1 MASFEQLKLKLKH
14 IMAEVGKLD
23 KDLAEIIWG
32 GYDLGISGVS
42 HQCGTLTFGT
52 DIKSSVLNTN
62 CRLHDISNL
71 FVVDASFFPSCG
83 SYNPSLT
90 VAANSLRVADYIKTI
105 L

>member
-1 MASFEQLKLKLKH
+1 
-14 IMAEVGKLD
+14 MAEVGKVD

-42 HQCGTLTFGT
+42 HQCGTLTFGN
-52 DIKSSVLNTN
+52 DKESSVLNTN
-62 CRLHDISNL
+62 CQLHDVPNV

-83 SYNPSLT
+83 AYNPSLT
-90 VAANSLRVADYIKTI
+90 IAANSLRVADYIKSI